1 MRAVTLAPRLDPSP
15 HSTLVR
21 PGESVKPGV
30 PVALLGGAILW
41 AAGLTLLLF
50 YLLFYLHHVIT
61 IAPYP
66 FDVDQGEG
74 YDVTSGWL
82 LWQGRSIYNDNS
94 RWPFYSSN
102 YPPVFSL
109 LLAPIVGQYGP
120 VPGTGRLLSATAALL
135 TAGLIGLVVRQRT
148 GHGPA
153 ATTAGLLY
161 LASNYVYHVTPLA
174 RVNALAALFAL
185 AGVYCCTRTGPWW
198 RVGTVAAFLL
208 ALYTKQTTI
217 DAVAA
222 GLLFLLLRDRRAGL
236 IVTATLGVLGG
247 LIWLVLDLASG
258 GQFFLNIV
266 VGNVNPWTLGQTVG
280 YYRNF
285 LELHAVVVALAGWRA
300 WRAFRAGAWD
310 PFELY
315 WVFSLVLAITVGKW
329 GAGESYFLAPI
340 VASCVLGGEALAA
353 LASRAT
359 ARPVFLALAGTLV
372 VVQGLLMAHG
382 PLHGLA
388 PFLTDRGAQASVLAR
403 QPTESDVRAADE
415 LIDIFRKSEA
425 PVLSEDPGYAIAA
438 GHAVIGNATHLRNL
452 YLAGVWSPD
461 ELVAEIRARR
471 FGWIVL
477 NAELYPEPVL
487 EAIGQSY
494 YLYEEYTINGT
505 RQRLFAPGEE

>member
-1 MRAVTLAPRLDPSP
+1 M
-15 HSTLVR
+15 
-21 PGESVKPGV
+21 
-30 PVALLGGAILW
+30 LW
-41 AAGLTLLLF
+41 VVGLTLLLY
-50 YLLFYLHHVIT
+50 YLLFYLQHTAIL
-61 IAPYP
+61 AQYP

-94 RWPFYSSN
+94 RWAFYSSN

-109 LLAPIVGQYGP
+109 LLAPIVGHYGP
-120 VPGTGRLLSATAALL
+120 SLATGRLLSATTALL
-135 TAGLIGLVVRQRT
+135 TALLIGLIVRRRT

-153 ATTAGLLY
+153 AATAGLLY

-222 GLLFLLLRDRRAGL
+222 GLLFLLIRDRRAGIL
-236 IVTATLGVLGG
+236 VTAALGVLGG
-247 LIWLVLDLASG
+247 VIWLALDLASG
-258 GQFFLNIV
+258 GQFFVNIV
-266 VGNVNPWTLGQTVG
+266 VGNVNPWTLRQTVD
-280 YYRNF
+280 YYLNF
-285 LELHAVVVALAGWRA
+285 LELHAVVVALAGWQA
-300 WRAFRAGAWD
+300 WQALRAGRWG

-315 WVFSLVLAITVGKW
+315 WVFALVLAVTVGKW

-353 LASRAT
+353 LATRAT
-359 ARPVFLALAGTLV
+359 LRPALLALAGGLV

-382 PLHGLA
+382 PLYRFA
-388 PFLTDRGAQASVLAR
+388 PFLADRGAQAAVLAR
-403 QPTESDVRAADE
+403 QPSEADARAADE
-415 LIDIFRKSEA
+415 LIGILRTSEA

-438 GHAVIGNATHLRNL
+438 GHDVVGNATHLRN
-452 YLAGVWSPD
+452 V
-461 ELVAEIRARR
+461 
-471 FGWIVL
+471 
-477 NAELYPEPVL
+477 
-487 EAIGQSY
+487 
-494 YLYEEYTINGT
+494 
-505 RQRLFAPGEE
+505 